1 MKKINKLVLLLVVL
15 SIGLVGCKNTK
26 NTKNNNESLNNT
38 ATSENKNEKI
48 KVYASIYPLYD
59 FAKNIGK
66 DKIDLNLLIPNGQEP
81 HDFEPDNSDIKN
93 LESADVF
100 IYNGAGLESWSEK
113 TIKSLNNKNLLSIVA
128 SDGVNISKED
138 SEGIDPHVWLDPK
151 NAIIESENIKNV
163 FIKADPEN
171 EEFYTNN
178 FNEYKEKL
186 QKLDSESSE
195 KLKNIK
201 DNKIVVSHSAYGY
214 LTKAYNLEQ
223 IGIEGVNAEAEP
235 DAKTMSEIV
244 DFVKKNNIKVIFAED
259 IIDPKVADTIAKEA
273 RIKTEFLNPL
283 ESLTEEEVKN
293 NEDYISIM
301 TSNIN
306 KIYEA
311 LK

>member
-1 MKKINKLVLLLVVL
+1 MKKINKLILLLVVL
-15 SIGLVGCKNTK
+15 SIGLVGCK